1 MNFCLNRLWSLF
13 LALGLILGVPV
24 LPAAGNQG
32 TASAKN
38 KAAPASKK
46 SSSKKTPP
54 RSTPKPSPKPSAP
67 KTPPLARDP
76 YLGAIVVDAEDGR
89 VLFEDNADAKGYPA
103 SVLKLMLL
111 LTAMEQIKAGTLS
124 LEDEVPVR
132 SSAVSADG
140 ANLKLKE
147 GETFPVAEMLYAC
160 MMHSANDAATA
171 LAEKLGGS
179 LSGYL
184 EIINQRA
191 QELGMVNSRFVS
203 ASGLGPKT
211 PDGPYDIT
219 TPRDLTLL
227 CREVLKHP
235 EALRFTAARE
245 RVFRPDAAKPYRMET
260 HNYILGMVKGCDGL
274 KTGYIRAA
282 GYCIAGT
289 AERNGRRVIAVLLGA
304 TSEKSRNKTAAKL
317 LEQGLAQLGKPPKAI
332 PVEN

>member
-1 MNFCLNRLWSLF
+1 MKSCLNRLWLLIITLGIAASVPSLS
-13 LALGLILGVPV
+13 
-24 LPAAGNQG
+24 AAEK
-32 TASAKN
+32 SAPSSSKSKTGAAVKKSTSKKSPP
-38 KAAPASKK
+38 KAAPKPA
-46 SSSKKTPP
+46 
-54 RSTPKPSPKPSAP
+54 PKPAAP
-67 KTPPLARDP
+67 KTPTLAREP

-111 LTAMEQIKAGTLS
+111 LTAMEQIKAGTLT
-124 LEDEVPVR
+124 LEDEVPVHA
-132 SSAVSADG
+132 SAVSSDG

-147 GETFPVAEMLYAC
+147 GESFPVAEMLYAS

-184 EIINQRA
+184 EIINRRA

-245 RVFRPDAAKPYRMET
+245 RVFRPDAAKPFRMDT

-304 TSEKSRNKTAAKL
+304 TSEKSRNKIAANL
-317 LEQGLAQLGKPPKAI
+317 LEKGFNLLAKPPKAI
-332 PVEN
+332 PVDN